1 MSFISKER
9 LQNQFYNETRPD
21 TGMCGIKYVDEL
33 IDEQPEVENILA
45 FPQTIAG
52 INFYNFDEL
61 ENYIKALRNAITS
74 LVVK

>member
-1 MSFISKER
+1 MSFINKER
-9 LQNQFYNETRPD
+9 LQNQFYNETRPG

-52 INFYNFDEL
+52 INFYDFEEL
-61 ENYIKALRNAITS
+61 EEYIRVAKSRING
-74 LVVK
+74 

>member
-9 LQNQFYNETRPD
+9 LQNQFYNETRPG

-52 INFYNFDEL
+52 INFYDFEEL
-61 ENYIKALRNAITS
+61 ENYIKALSSAITS

>member
-9 LQNQFYNETRPD
+9 LQNQFYNETRSG
-21 TGMCGIKYVDEL
+21 TGMCGIKYVDGL
-33 IDEQPEVENILA
+33 IDEQPEVENILV

-52 INFYNFDEL
+52 INFYDFEEL
-61 ENYIKALRNAITS
+61 ENYIKALRSAITS

>member
-9 LQNQFYNETRPD
+9 LQNQFYNETRPG
-21 TGMCGIKYVDEL
+21 TMCGIKYVDEL
-33 IDEQPEVENILA
+33 IDEQPEVENILV

-52 INFYNFDEL
+52 INFHDFEEL
-61 ENYIKALRNAITS
+61 ENYIKAVRSAITS

>member
-9 LQNQFYNETRPD
+9 LQNQFYNETRPG

-33 IDEQPEVENILA
+33 IDEQPEVENILV

-52 INFYNFDEL
+52 INFYDFEEL
-61 ENYIKALRNAITS
+61 KNYIKALRSAITS

>member
-9 LQNQFYNETRPD
+9 LQNQFYNETRSG
-21 TGMCGIKYVDEL
+21 TGICGIKYVDEL

-52 INFYNFDEL
+52 INFYDFEEL
-61 ENYIKALRNAITS
+61 ENYIKALRSVITGY
-74 LVVK
+74 

>member
-9 LQNQFYNETRPD
+9 LQNQFYNETFLG
-21 TGMCGIKYVDEL
+21 TGMCGIKYIDKL
-33 IDEQPEVENILA
+33 INEQPEVENILA

-52 INFYNFDEL
+52 INFYDFEEL

>member
-9 LQNQFYNETRPD
+9 LQNQFYNETLD
-21 TGMCGIKYVDEL
+21 TGICEIKYVNEL

-61 ENYIKALRNAITS
+61 ENYIKTLRYVITG
-74 LVVK
+74 

>member
-9 LQNQFYNETRPD
+9 LQNQFYNETLG
-21 TGMCGIKYVDEL
+21 TGMCGIKYVNEL
-33 IDEQPEVENILA
+33 IDEQPEAENILA

-52 INFYNFDEL
+52 INFYDFEEL
-61 ENYIKALRNAITS
+61 ENYIKALRCAIAD

>member
-9 LQNQFYNETRPD
+9 LQNQFYNETLC
-21 TGMCGIKYVDEL
+21 TGMCGIKYVNEL

-61 ENYIKALRNAITS
+61 ENYIKTLRYVITG
-74 LVVK
+74 

>member
-9 LQNQFYNETRPD
+9 LENQFYNETLG
-21 TGMCGIKYVDEL
+21 TGICEIKYVNEL

-52 INFYNFDEL
+52 INFYDFDEL
-61 ENYIKALRNAITS
+61 ENYIKTLRYVITG
-74 LVVK
+74 

>member
-9 LQNQFYNETRPD
+9 LQNQFYNETRPG

-33 IDEQPEVENILA
+33 IDEQPEVENILV

-52 INFYNFDEL
+52 INFYDFEEL

>member
-9 LQNQFYNETRPD
+9 LQNQFYNETRPG

-52 INFYNFDEL
+52 INFCNFEEL
-61 ENYIKALRNAITS
+61 EEYIKVAKSRING
-74 LVVK
+74 

>member
-9 LQNQFYNETRPD
+9 LQNQFYNETRLG
-21 TGMCGIKYVDEL
+21 TMCGIKYVDEL
-33 IDEQPEVENILA
+33 IDEQPEVENILV

-52 INFYNFDEL
+52 INFYDFEEL
-61 ENYIKALRNAITS
+61 ENYIKALRSAITS

>member
-1 MSFISKER
+1 MGTPAK
-9 LQNQFYNETRPD
+9 TVCRPRPP
-21 TGMCGIKYVDEL
+21 MCGIKYVDEL

-52 INFYNFDEL
+52 INFYDFDEL
-61 ENYIKALRNAITS
+61 ENYIKALRSAITS

>member
-9 LQNQFYNETRPD
+9 LQNQFYNETRPG

-52 INFYNFDEL
+52 INFYNFEEL
-61 ENYIKALRNAITS
+61 EEYIRVAKSRINGWAVI
-74 LVVK
+74 

>member
-9 LQNQFYNETRPD
+9 LQNQFYNETRPG

-52 INFYNFDEL
+52 INFYDFDEL
-61 ENYIKALRNAITS
+61 ENYIKALRSAITGY
-74 LVVK
+74 

>member
-1 MSFISKER
+1 MSFINKER
-9 LQNQFYNETRPD
+9 LQNQFYNETRPG

-52 INFYNFDEL
+52 VNFYNFEEL
-61 ENYIKALRNAITS
+61 EEYIKVAKSRING
-74 LVVK
+74 

>member
-9 LQNQFYNETRPD
+9 LQNQFYNETRPG

-52 INFYNFDEL
+52 INFYVFDEL
-61 ENYIKALRNAITS
+61 ENYIKALRSAISS